1 MSYQSGFQNPK
12 NYSYGPS
19 NEQGVPE
26 SMTSSIDQKMI
37 SSYTSIKQVSSQN
50 GDQTAGGLLQFQIPT
65 GSSQGYLKSG
75 SAYMKCTIKFSQA
88 INADNMIAFQGG
100 LSTNAQ
106 NPEVKAN
113 NNLGGGSA
121 SAIISRLNVSIGG
134 VLVNSIQNYKVLH
147 DVILNHCTS
156 QAYRSNDS
164 AIMEF
169 TGKAYNSIIA
179 DGTLDVCIPL
189 MVPCL
194 NDEQSFPLFLIN
206 SPIVIEILLN
216 SLHEAVAY
224 TTTPVTQY
232 TVKNASIIYE
242 TINPSSDFEMAVK
255 SRLQSGSM
263 WSMSC
268 DDYYNLS
275 VANLP
280 NVNYNIGL
288 NLSSV
293 KGVLYTVC
301 LAPTNDG
308 KYRNYTGDDQTDA
321 KLYLD
326 GRLINQFTALDT
338 IPQQYMEFQRTIGA
352 LYDYV
357 TTSQIYGLLPI
368 VADTNVPSTRLYG
381 SYPTSSYCGGIS
393 CNRSNDS
400 SFAFTGTPCQTINL
414 TRTSTGTAGSTLY
427 IMVLYSQMIMI
438 DSSGSVSIMR

>member
-19 NEQGVPE
+19 NEAGVPE
-26 SMTSSIDQKMI
+26 SMASSVDQKMI

-50 GDQTAGGLLQFQIPT
+50 GDQTAGGLLMFQIPT
-65 GSSQGYLKSG
+65 GSGQGYLRSG
-75 SAYMKCTIKFSQA
+75 SAYMKCRISFTQA
-88 INADNMIAFQGG
+88 QDNANIIGFQGG
-100 LSTNAQ
+100 LSPNAA
-106 NPEVKAN
+106 PALVAAAS
-113 NNLGGGSA
+113 LGGGSA

-134 VLVNSIQNYKVLH
+134 VLVNSIMNYKVLH

-169 TGKAYNSIIA
+169 TGKALNSLIA
-179 DGTLDVCIPL
+179 NPFLDVCIPL
-189 MVPCL
+189 MAPCL
-194 NDEQSFPLFLIN
+194 NDEQSFPLFLVN

-224 TTTPVTQY
+224 ATTAVTQY
-232 TVKNASIIYE
+232 TVQNASIVYE

-255 SRLQSGSM
+255 TRLQSGSM

-275 VANLP
+275 VANIAT
-280 NVNYNIGL
+280 VNYNIGL

-293 KGVLYTVC
+293 KGVLYTVS
-301 LAPTNDG
+301 LAATNDG
-308 KYRNYTGDDQTDA
+308 KYRNYTGDAQTDA

-357 TTSQIYGLLPI
+357 TTSQINGLLPI
-368 VADTNVPSTRLYG
+368 ISDTNVGIARLYG
-381 SYPTSSYCGGIS
+381 SYEASSYCGGIA

-414 TRTSTGTAGSTLY
+414 TRTSAGTAGSTLF